1 VYEVVIFDGL
11 GKRTAVDLHKLE
23 LADGSRAFD
32 YLAEPAALYRALK
45 QMKIPQI
52 EVTMGSID
60 LMLAL
65 ARYRAA
71 TVAPPPVHKR
81 QPDVGSAA

>member
-1 VYEVVIFDGL
+1 MYMVDLLDGQ
-11 GKRTAVDLHKLE
+11 GRRTSVDLHKLD

-32 YLAEPAALYRALK
+32 LLAEPGKLFNKLSA
-45 QMKIPQI
+45 MKVPQI

-65 ARYRAA
+65 ARHRAA
-71 TVAPPPVHKR
+71 TKIDQITGKLAAP
-81 QPDVGSAA
+81 